1 MSDFSTLQHACQE
14 RRPIAFVV
22 LGSGLGDVGQRLA
35 NPVSVGFSQVPG
47 LPASSVVGHK
57 GCLTLGDWQGRP
69 VLLCEGRVHYYEGH
83 PWPVVTRLIEV
94 AAELGVRIALL
105 TNAAG
110 GIRADLSPGSL
121 MAIRDHLCW
130 LAPNPWRLP
139 GPGSPAG
146 ERPSSYDPGL
156 SRIVQEAG
164 RSVGVELAVGV
175 YAALTGPSYE
185 TPAEIRAL
193 KVWGA
198 DAVGMST
205 AREIEAG
212 VDRGLRC
219 AAVSCITNKAAGLSP
234 SPLSHEE
241 VLITARAQ
249 AVRLERLLGAVL
261 ARVADVGQDSNP
273 DNWLSGSAS

>member
-1 MSDFSTLQHACQE
+1 MSDFATLQQACQE
-14 RRPIAFVV
+14 RRPFAFVV
-22 LGSGLGDVGQRLA
+22 LGSGLGDVGQRLV
-35 NPVSVGFSQVPG
+35 NPISVGFSHVPG
-47 LPASSVVGHK
+47 LPASSVGGHK

-94 AAELGVRIALL
+94 AADLGVRIVLF

-110 GIRADLSPGSL
+110 GIRADLDPGSL

-130 LAPNPWRLP
+130 LEPNPWRLT

-146 ERPSSYDPGL
+146 ERPSCYDASL
-156 SRIVQEAG
+156 LQTVEEAG
-164 RSVGVELAVGV
+164 RSVGVDLAVGV

-205 AREIEAG
+205 AREVEAG
-212 VDRGLRC
+212 VARGLRC
-219 AAVSCITNKAAGLSP
+219 AAISCITNKAAGLSG
-234 SPLSHEE
+234 SPLNHEE

-249 AVRLERLLGAVL
+249 AERLERLLGAVL
-261 ARVADVGQDSNP
+261 SQVVEASGQP
-273 DNWLSGSAS
+273 G